1 METLEVI
8 FDRIIPIVLFI
19 LMLGMGLTLRI
30 ADFKRLFLQPKP
42 VLIGLVGQ
50 LLLLPLIAFAL
61 VHLLGAPPDLAVGT
75 MLLAACPGG
84 VTSNGYVF
92 VSRGDVGL
100 SVTLTAITSI
110 VTIVTIPLITVFSM
124 DYFYSAEAQVTG
136 LPVMGIMQRLIT
148 VTALPICI
156 GMALMHQWPQY
167 RGRAAE
173 IARKVS
179 LFFLIL
185 IIVGITLSTLET
197 LKEHLLSTAAL
208 AISLNVIGL
217 ATGYAIAKLAKL
229 SILQIRTVT
238 FEVGVQNL
246 SLAVLVAFSIL
257 KRPEL
262 AVFCFVYALFMKIT
276 SLALVYRWRDSNK
289 QLMASQASS

>member
-1 METLEVI
+1 LETLEVI
-8 FDRIIPIVLFI
+8 FDRVIPVVLFI

-42 VLIGLVGQ
+42 VLIGLIGQ
-50 LLLLPLIAFAL
+50 LFLLPLLAFAL
-61 VHLLGAPPDLAVGT
+61 IHLLGAPPDLAVGA

-110 VTIVTIPLITVFSM
+110 ATIVTIPLITVFSM
-124 DYFYSAEAQVTG
+124 GYFYSSEAQVTG
-136 LPVMGIMQRLIT
+136 LPVTSIMQRLVT

-156 GMALMHQWPQY
+156 GMALMHRLPQY
-167 RGRAAE
+167 RERAAE
-173 IARKVS
+173 LARKAS

-208 AISLNVIGL
+208 AISLNVIAL
-217 ATGYAIAKLAKL
+217 AMGYAIAKLAKL
-229 SILQIRTVT
+229 SVLQIRTVT

-246 SLAVLVAFSIL
+246 SLAVLVSFSIL
-257 KRPEL
+257 HRPEL
-262 AVFCFVYALFMKIT
+262 AVFSFVYALFMKIT
-276 SLALVYRWRDSNK
+276 SLILVYRWRASN
-289 QLMASQASS
+289 QVLMAQR

>member
-1 METLEVI
+1 
-8 FDRIIPIVLFI
+8 VL
-19 LMLGMGLTLRI
+19 
-30 ADFKRLFLQPKP
+30 
-42 VLIGLVGQ
+42 
-50 LLLLPLIAFAL
+50 AFAL
-61 VHLLGAPPDLAVGT
+61 VHLLGAPPDLAVGA

-110 VTIVTIPLITVFSM
+110 LTIVTIPLITVFSM
-124 DYFYSAEAQVTG
+124 DYFYSSEAQVTG
-136 LPVMGIMQRLIT
+136 LPVTSIMQRLVT
-148 VTALPICI
+148 VTALPIGI
-156 GMALMHQWPQY
+156 GMALMYRWPQY
-167 RGRAAE
+167 RARAAE
-173 IARKVS
+173 LARKAS

-208 AISLNVIGL
+208 AISLNVIAL
-217 ATGYAIAKLAKL
+217 AMGYAVAKLAKL
-229 SILQIRTVT
+229 SVLQIRTVT

-257 KRPEL
+257 HRPEL

-276 SLALVYRWRDSNK
+276 ALTLVYRWRDSN
-289 QLMASQASS
+289 QLLTNPQAPS

>member
-1 METLEVI
+1 LETLEVI
-8 FDRIIPIVLFI
+8 FDRVIPVVLFI

-42 VLIGLVGQ
+42 VLIGLIGQ
-50 LLLLPLIAFAL
+50 LLLLPLLAFAL
-61 VHLLGAPPDLAVGT
+61 VHLLGAPPDLAVGA

-110 VTIVTIPLITVFSM
+110 ATIITIPLITVFSM
-124 DYFYSAEAQVTG
+124 DYFYSSEAQVTG
-136 LPVMGIMQRLIT
+136 LPVTSIMQRLVT
-148 VTALPICI
+148 VTALPISI
-156 GMALMHQWPQY
+156 GMALMHRFPQY
-167 RGRAAE
+167 RGRADE
-173 IARKVS
+173 LARKAS
-179 LFFLIL
+179 LFFLIV

-208 AISLNVIGL
+208 AISLNVIAL
-217 ATGYAIAKLAKL
+217 AMGYAVAKLAKL
-229 SILQIRTVT
+229 SVLQIRTVT

-257 KRPEL
+257 HRPEL

-276 SLALVYRWRDSNK
+276 SLILVYRWRASN
-289 QLMASQASS
+289 QVLMAQR

>member
-8 FDRIIPIVLFI
+8 FDRVIPVVLFI

-30 ADFKRLFLQPKP
+30 EDFKRLFLQPKP
-42 VLIGLVGQ
+42 VLVGLAGQ
-50 LLLLPLIAFAL
+50 LVLLPAVAFLL
-61 VHLLGAPPDLAVGT
+61 VHLLGAPPDLAVGA

-124 DYFYSAEAQVTG
+124 DYFYASDAEVTG
-136 LPVMGIMQRLIT
+136 LPVMGIMQRLVT
-148 VTALPICI
+148 VTALPIGI
-156 GMALMHQWPQY
+156 GMALMYRWPQY

-197 LKEHLLSTAAL
+197 LKEHLLSTAVL

-217 ATGYAIAKLAKL
+217 AAGYGISKLAKL
-229 SILQIRTVT
+229 TVLQTRTVT

-276 SLALVYRWRDSNK
+276 ALTLVYRWRDSN
-289 QLMASQASS
+289 QLLTNPQASA